1 MNTQSI
7 IMLGFVLMEQKNS
20 RVEPTKQ
27 RDQTTNVR
35 SNPVN
40 SLEDKA
46 AQQVPVDSALE
57 NKRIFEVYSG

>member
-1 MNTQSI
+1 
-7 IMLGFVLMEQKNS
+7 MLGFVLMEQKNS
-20 RVEPTKQ
+20 SVEPTKQ